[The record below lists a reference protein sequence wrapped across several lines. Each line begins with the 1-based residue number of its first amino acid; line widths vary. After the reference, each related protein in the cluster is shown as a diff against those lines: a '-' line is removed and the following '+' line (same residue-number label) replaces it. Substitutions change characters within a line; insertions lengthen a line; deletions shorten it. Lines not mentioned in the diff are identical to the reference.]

1 MDLRLSHIGAGVG
14 GKELAEGEDGL
25 EIKLED
31 TGDQILVGCGGGV
44 QLELLCP
51 PINSQGT
58 RILSRVCSDEITS
71 PFSAISAE
79 KFQTPKSS
87 RENLVTLTLQRSL
100 ELAVM

>member
-58 RILSRVCSDEITS
+58 CILSRVCSDDITS

-79 KFQTPKSS
+79 KFQVPKSS
-87 RENLVTLTLQRSL
+87 IENLVILIEHLSL
-100 ELAVM
+100 DVAAI